1 MMVDSVR
8 TYRTVCDLDDI
19 WEGEVVEFEVD
30 GHDVLIVHQI
40 GGDVVA
46 LQALCPHQDIS
57 LAEGSFEN
65 GVLTCR
71 AHLWQFDSRSGAGL
85 NPDDCRLAIY
95 PVRVEA
101 GKVMVSV
108 EGITPFRVGA

>member
-1 MMVDSVR
+1 MTVDIAG
-8 TYRTVCDLDDI
+8 TYRTVCDLDEI

-30 GHDVLIVHQI
+30 GHDILIVHQI
-40 GGDVVA
+40 GGEVMA

-85 NPDDCRLAIY
+85 NPDDCRLALY

-101 GKVMVSV
+101 GKVLVSV
-108 EGITPFRVGA
+108 EGVTPFRVGA